1 MATKI
6 FPSESEITGGWSVD
20 SGRVKADQAAQR
32 IDDLVN
38 GHLVE
43 VARSDDGWSV
53 LYKEPDDN
61 RYWELTYPESTSHG
75 GGAPRLVGISAD
87 EAKARYKD

>member
-6 FPSESEITGGWSVD
+6 LANETEITGGWSVD
-20 SGRVKADQAAQR
+20 GGRVKADQAARR
-32 IDDLVN
+32 IDDLIN

-53 LYKEPDDN
+53 LYRDPDDN
-61 RYWELTYPESTSHG
+61 RYWQLTYPESTSHG
-75 GGAPRLVGISAD
+75 GGAPRLVVISAD
-87 EAKARYKD
+87 EATARYKA